1 MALYGCV
8 LFEGAGLCVDKDRG
22 EQLLQRSK
30 HMIAR
35 AYCVFCG
42 IGVDGDEDKAYRL
55 LSTECDTADPHVQ
68 YLLSYFYLYGWG
80 CVRSS
85 ANGVQ
90 CCERAGNH
98 VGALYNLGYMFA
110 NGLGVERDYAQAA
123 VLHRRAAEQGHREAQ
138 YSIGGMYEAGR
149 GVPLDLQQAQYWYAL
164 AVQQDIK

>member
-1 MALYGCV
+1 MALYGW
-8 LFEGAGLCVDKDRG
+8 ALCNGGITQDGHRG
-22 EQLLQRSK
+22 SQLIQQSK
-30 HMIAR
+30 SYMAR
-35 AYCVFCG
+35 AWCFIWG
-42 IGVDGDEDKAYRL
+42 IGVPPDPSDCFRGL
-55 LSTECDTADPHVQ
+55 TTECDTADPHVQ